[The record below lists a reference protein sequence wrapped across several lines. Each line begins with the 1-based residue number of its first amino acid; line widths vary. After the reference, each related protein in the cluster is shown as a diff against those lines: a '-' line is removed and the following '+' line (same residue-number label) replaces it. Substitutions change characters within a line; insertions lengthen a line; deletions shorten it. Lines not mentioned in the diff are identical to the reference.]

1 METMKQR
8 VFITGV
14 GLISFPGDSPAL
26 FHKKLCDGDGG
37 MGRIT
42 EFEEQGFASQPGGR
56 VEAFLPE
63 VFLKGKALRPLDRGG
78 RLLASAAKLALESS
92 NWTSPALAV
101 RDVGLVLGTMF
112 GSMHT
117 ISQFDRQALGGG
129 PSCASPL
136 DFANTVINSAA
147 GQTAIWHKLRG
158 INSTIAT
165 GATSGLMAI
174 GYAADLIRSGRQTA
188 VLAGGTDE
196 FCFET
201 FCGLARAGLLCGP
214 DNAAGAGC
222 PVPFERRRTGIALAE
237 ASALLML
244 ENAESARTRGAVIL
258 GEVLGHANAYNPKWN
273 QAAHQA
279 DGIIRALRGAL
290 DDARLSPREVDCI
303 SAAANG
309 SVPGDRNEALA
320 IKAVFNGYSEK
331 IPITAIKSMIGE
343 TLGAAGALQAI
354 DLLETMRDRVVPG
367 IAHLKDVGPELASLN
382 FCREPESM
390 DARVGLIN
398 AVGFDGHACSLLLS
412 GPPQNTSQ

>member
-1 METMKQR
+1 MKQR
-8 VFITGV
+8 VFITGA

-26 FHKKLCDGDGG
+26 FHKKLCNGTSG

-42 EFEEQGFASQPGGR
+42 EFEEQGFASQPGGK

-63 VFLKGKALRPLDRGG
+63 VFLKGKALRPLDRSG
-78 RLLASAAKLALESS
+78 RLLASAAKLTLENS
-92 NWTSPALAV
+92 NWTSQELAV

-174 GYAADLIRSGRQTA
+174 GYATDLIQSGRQTA

-214 DNAAGAGC
+214 GNVEGC
-222 PVPFERRRTGIALAE
+222 PVPFEKRRTGIALAE

-244 ENAESARTRGAVIL
+244 ENAESAQARGAVIL
-258 GEVLGHANAYNPKWN
+258 GEVLGHSNAYNPKWN
-273 QAAHQA
+273 QAAHKA
-279 DGIIRALRGAL
+279 DGIIRAMRGAL
-290 DDARLSPREVDCI
+290 EDALLSPQEVDCI

-309 SVPGDRNEALA
+309 SILGDRNEALA
-320 IKAVFNGYSEK
+320 IKAVFNGHSEK
-331 IPITAIKSMIGE
+331 VPITAIKSMIGE

-354 DLLETMRDRVVPG
+354 DLLETMRDRTVPG
-367 IAHLKDVGPELASLN
+367 IAHLKDVEPELASLN
-382 FCREPESM
+382 FCRKPEFM
-390 DARVGLIN
+390 DTRIGLIN

-412 GPPQNTSQ
+412 GPPQNN

>member
-1 METMKQR
+1 MKQR

-14 GLISFPGDSPAL
+14 GLISFLGDSPSL
-26 FHKKLCDGDGG
+26 FHKKLCDGNEG
-37 MGRIT
+37 MGRVT
-42 EFEEQGFASQPGGR
+42 EFEEQGFASQPGGK

-63 VFLKGKALRPLDRGG
+63 VFLKGKALRPLDRSG
-78 RLLASAAKLALESS
+78 RLLASAARLTLENS
-92 NWTSPALAV
+92 NWTSQDLAV

-174 GYAADLIRSGRQTA
+174 GYATDLIQSGRQTA

-196 FCFET
+196 FCFEA

-214 DNAAGAGC
+214 DSTAGC
-222 PVPFERRRTGIALAE
+222 SVPFEKRRTGIALAE

-244 ENAESARTRGAVIL
+244 ESAESAQTRGAVIL
-258 GEVLGHANAYNPKWN
+258 GEVLGHSNAYNPRWK
-273 QAAHQA
+273 QAAHEA
-279 DGIIRALRGAL
+279 DAVIRSMRGAL
-290 DDARLSPREVDCI
+290 EDARLSPQEVDCI

-309 SVPGDRNEALA
+309 SIPGDRNEALA
-320 IKAVFNGYSEK
+320 IKAVFNGHGEK
-331 IPITAIKSMIGE
+331 VLITAIKSMIGE
-343 TLGAAGALQAI
+343 TLGAGGALQAI
-354 DLLETMRDRVVPG
+354 DLLETMRDHAVPG
-367 IAHLKDVGPELASLN
+367 IAHLKNVEPEFASLN
-382 FCREPESM
+382 FCRKPEFI
-390 DARVGLIN
+390 DTRIGLIN

-412 GPPQNTSQ
+412 GPPAWGNLV